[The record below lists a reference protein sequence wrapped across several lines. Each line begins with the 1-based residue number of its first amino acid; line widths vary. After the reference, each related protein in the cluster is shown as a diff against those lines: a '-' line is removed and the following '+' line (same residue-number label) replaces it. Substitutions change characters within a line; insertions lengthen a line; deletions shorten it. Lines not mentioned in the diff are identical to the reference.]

1 MGLKGLANRPF
12 QCQANV
18 LKISG
23 WPILTGGCEKCAGI
37 MRAAF
42 LGSLLPTQPAV
53 QYPVSA
59 SSFSAPEVPQPQQQW
74 RAYPRPCPCPCLAA
88 NHGGV

>member
-23 WPILTGGCEKCAGI
+23 WPILTGGGEKCAGI

-42 LGSLLPTQPAV
+42 LGTAPHNTAG
-53 QYPVSA
+53 SA
-59 SSFSAPEVPQPQQQW
+59 ISSKCQQ
-74 RAYPRPCPCPCLAA
+74 L
-88 NHGGV
+88 

>member
-42 LGSLLPTQPAV
+42 LGSLRTTQPAV

-59 SSFSAPEVPQPQQQW
+59 SSFSAPEVPQHQW
-74 RAYPRPCPCPCLAA
+74 RACPCPCPRPCLAA

>member
-23 WPILTGGCEKCAGI
+23 WPILTGGCEKCAGVMSGCI
-37 MRAAF
+37 PWQPPPNTA
-42 LGSLLPTQPAV
+42 GSAI
-53 QYPVSA
+53 
-59 SSFSAPEVPQPQQQW
+59 SSKCQQ
-74 RAYPRPCPCPCLAA
+74 L
-88 NHGGV
+88 

>member
-42 LGSLLPTQPAV
+42 LGSLLTTQPAV

-59 SSFSAPEVPQPQQQW
+59 SSFSAPEVPQHQW
-74 RAYPRPCPCPCLAA
+74 RAYPCPCPRPCLAA

>member
-37 MRAAF
+37 MSAAF
-42 LGSLLPTQPAV
+42 LGTPPPNTGQCNI
-53 QYPVSA
+53 Q
-59 SSFSAPEVPQPQQQW
+59 
-74 RAYPRPCPCPCLAA
+74 
-88 NHGGV
+88 